1 MLPIIVKI
9 IIGLSLAISSFY
21 IIKNLIK
28 SDVKLFE
35 IHNFSLLF
43 LLLLP
48 TVCFLDIKYNMLV
61 SLLTYI
67 LSVIVFKKIFNLSVS
82 DSILLCSFVN
92 ILVAVVDGALSLI
105 EVNFI
110 TYEQARLNWYITVVN
125 NILIS
130 SLSYLASCLSV
141 FQRLFKNIRKK
152 ANEKHQIMNSI
163 FVVIIVIIVAGL
175 YININYIFK
184 LNLYYTITI
193 ISVIV
198 FFLLYCCYIMEKNQ
212 YDKLNDEYNILFD
225 YVQNFEN
232 WIDDEQLYR
241 HELKN
246 NLSILREIVK
256 EKEAIRKI
264 DDMLKIN
271 IIVDDQY
278 IQQLKNVPKGG
289 LKGLLYYKVAI
300 AENNHVQ
307 MLAEV
312 SPKVTE
318 FIEKLPQKELKQL
331 CILLGIYLDNAI
343 EAASKTT
350 KKLVALEIYELK
362 DKLQFVVSNTYDQE
376 IALDKIN
383 DKGYSTKGRNRGNGL
398 YFAKKLIGKNKNMS
412 SENILLNGYYIQKLL
427 INIVEQ

>member
-9 IIGLSLAISSFY
+9 INSLVLAIVSFY
-21 IIKNLIK
+21 MIKKMLGSNQ
-28 SDVKLFE
+28 KLMD
-35 IHNFSLLF
+35 IHNITLISLLV
-43 LLLLP
+43 LP
-48 TVCFLDIKYNMLV
+48 TLFLYDMKYTLLV

-67 LSVIVFKKIFNLSVS
+67 ISVIVFKKIFNLSVT
-82 DSILLCSFVN
+82 DSILVCSFINV
-92 ILVAVVDGALSLI
+92 LVAVVDGTLSLI
-105 EVNFI
+105 EVNFV
-110 TYEQARLNWYITVVN
+110 TYEQARSNWHIITIN
-125 NILIS
+125 NTLIGV
-130 SLSYLASCLSV
+130 LAYLASCLNV

-152 ANEKHQIMNSI
+152 ANEKQPIMNSI
-163 FVVIIVIIVAGL
+163 FVIIIVIIIACL
-175 YININYIFK
+175 YINITSIFK

-383 DKGYSTKGRNRGNGL
+383 DKGYSTKGKNRGNGL

>member
-1 MLPIIVKI
+1 MLPIPIKI
-9 IIGLSLAISSFY
+9 LDSLLLAIASFY
-21 IIKNLIK
+21 IVKNLLH
-28 SDVKLFE
+28 SEEKLFTPKN
-35 IHNFSLLF
+35 IF
-43 LLLLP
+43 LLLLLILP
-48 TVCFLDIKYNMLV
+48 SCFLADIKYTTMIL
-61 SLLTYI
+61 LLTFVLLIIIYKKI
-67 LSVIVFKKIFNLSVS
+67 FRLTLSSTIVACSFVIVFVVIVDLALSIIGAHFITYKQARTVWYISLASNLITCIF
-82 DSILLCSFVN
+82 SILLSKLRISQNCCKVMN
-92 ILVAVVDGALSLI
+92 
-105 EVNFI
+105 
-110 TYEQARLNWYITVVN
+110 RKMN
-125 NILIS
+125 NKQS
-130 SLSYLASCLSV
+130 M
-141 FQRLFKNIRKK
+141 
-152 ANEKHQIMNSI
+152 QIA
-163 FVVIIVIIVAGL
+163 FFAFIIVIMVAIL
-175 YININYIFK
+175 YINITSVFK
-184 LNLYYTITI
+184 LNIYYTITI
-193 ISVIV
+193 ISIAT
-198 FFLLYCCYIMEKNQ
+198 FLVLYYFYITERNQ

-246 NLSILREIVK
+246 NLSILREMVK
-256 EKEAIRKI
+256 EKEAIHKI

-383 DKGYSTKGRNRGNGL
+383 DKGYSTKGKNRGNGL

>member
-9 IIGLSLAISSFY
+9 INSLVLAIVSFY
-21 IIKNLIK
+21 MIKKMLGSNQ
-28 SDVKLFE
+28 KLMD
-35 IHNFSLLF
+35 IHNITLISLLV
-43 LLLLP
+43 LP
-48 TVCFLDIKYNMLV
+48 TLFLYDMKYTLLV

-67 LSVIVFKKIFNLSVS
+67 ISVIIFKKIFNLSVT
-82 DSILLCSFVN
+82 DSILVCSFINV
-92 ILVAVVDGALSLI
+92 LVAVVDGTLSLI
-105 EVNFI
+105 EVNFV
-110 TYEQARLNWYITVVN
+110 TYEQARSNWHIITIN
-125 NILIS
+125 NTLIGV
-130 SLSYLASCLSV
+130 LAYLASCLNV

-152 ANEKHQIMNSI
+152 ANEKQPIMNSI
-163 FVVIIVIIVAGL
+163 FVIIIVIIVACL
-175 YININYIFK
+175 YINITSIFK

-318 FIEKLPQKELKQL
+318 FIEKLPPKELKQL

-383 DKGYSTKGRNRGNGL
+383 DKGYSTKGKNRGNGL

>member
-1 MLPIIVKI
+1 M
-9 IIGLSLAISSFY
+9 
-21 IIKNLIK
+21 
-28 SDVKLFE
+28 
-35 IHNFSLLF
+35 
-43 LLLLP
+43 
-48 TVCFLDIKYNMLV
+48 
-61 SLLTYI
+61 
-67 LSVIVFKKIFNLSVS
+67 
-82 DSILLCSFVN
+82 
-92 ILVAVVDGALSLI
+92 
-105 EVNFI
+105 
-110 TYEQARLNWYITVVN
+110 
-125 NILIS
+125 
-130 SLSYLASCLSV
+130 
-141 FQRLFKNIRKK
+141 
-152 ANEKHQIMNSI
+152 
-163 FVVIIVIIVAGL
+163 
-175 YININYIFK
+175 
-184 LNLYYTITI
+184 
-193 ISVIV
+193 
-198 FFLLYCCYIMEKNQ
+198 
-212 YDKLNDEYNILFD
+212 
-225 YVQNFEN
+225 
-232 WIDDEQLYR
+232 
-241 HELKN
+241 
-246 NLSILREIVK
+246 VK

-383 DKGYSTKGRNRGNGL
+383 DKGYSTKGKNRGNGL

>member
-9 IIGLSLAISSFY
+9 INSLVLAIVSFY
-21 IIKNLIK
+21 MIKKMLGSNQ
-28 SDVKLFE
+28 KLMD
-35 IHNFSLLF
+35 IHNITLISLLV
-43 LLLLP
+43 LP
-48 TVCFLDIKYNMLV
+48 TLFLYDMKYTLLV

-67 LSVIVFKKIFNLSVS
+67 ISVIVFKKIFNLSVT
-82 DSILLCSFVN
+82 DSILVCSFINV
-92 ILVAVVDGALSLI
+92 LVAVVDGTLSLI
-105 EVNFI
+105 EVNFV
-110 TYEQARLNWYITVVN
+110 TYEQARSNWHIITIN
-125 NILIS
+125 NTLIGV
-130 SLSYLASCLSV
+130 LAYLASCLNV

-152 ANEKHQIMNSI
+152 ANEKQLIMNSI
-163 FVVIIVIIVAGL
+163 FVIIIVIIIACL
-175 YININYIFK
+175 YINITSIFK

-383 DKGYSTKGRNRGNGL
+383 DKGYSTKGKNRGNGL